1 MTVKIGLVGLGF
13 MGTMHLSK
21 YVKLDSAEVVA
32 VCDQDKR
39 KLDLRNL
46 STEGNIEISSFEE
59 IDLPRI
65 KKFSNYGDLIENSD
79 VRLVDICLP
88 TNIHSKVSIAALNED
103 KHVLV
108 EKPIA
113 GNLSEAEDILQ
124 AVDRSEG
131 KFMVGQCIRFWP
143 EYQYVKREIEKG
155 EFGEVITADFRRLS
169 PLPDWTWNS
178 WILDS
183 KKSKGAILD
192 LHIHDTD
199 FVNYL
204 FGLPESVFSRGAF
217 GPTKGLDYVMTTY
230 TYIDGPSVV
239 TAQGGWSFPS
249 NFPFNMSFTIL
260 CKKGTIHFDS
270 LSDPTLTIYTNKGE
284 TYQPEVEKVDGWFK
298 ELEYFL
304 SCIED
309 DKEPEIASGTEA
321 FNSLKVV
328 LKEIE
333 SCKKGELVKV

>member
-1 MTVKIGLVGLGF
+1 MAVKIGLVGLGF

-21 YVKLDSAEVVA
+21 YIKLDSAEVVA
-32 VCDQDKR
+32 VCDRDER
-39 KLDLRNL
+39 KLDLKNL
-46 STEGNIEISSFEE
+46 ATEGNIQVSSFEE

-79 VRLVDICLP
+79 VQLVDICLP

-124 AVDRSEG
+124 AADRSEG

-217 GPTKGLDYVMTTY
+217 GPTKGFDYVMTTY
-230 TYIDGPSVV
+230 TYTDGPSVV

-260 CKKGTIHFDS
+260 CKNGTMHFDS
-270 LSDPTLTIYTNKGE
+270 LSDPTLTVYTTKGE